1 MQLSSPCEMYKI
13 IGKKKF
19 LKVKKK
25 NLPINFYNLTCDG
38 NRMVHQISILSILNF
53 LFHSIRVQIH
63 SCSDSLK
70 WFLPKTSCFPQKI
83 IAWASQLIAPTMEYV
98 QKLFDTMT
106 KSEV

>member
-1 MQLSSPCEMYKI
+1 MQLPSLCEMYKI
-13 IGKKKF
+13 IGKKNFKKLRKKF
-19 LKVKKK
+19 TYQL
-25 NLPINFYNLTCDG
+25 LHLTCDG